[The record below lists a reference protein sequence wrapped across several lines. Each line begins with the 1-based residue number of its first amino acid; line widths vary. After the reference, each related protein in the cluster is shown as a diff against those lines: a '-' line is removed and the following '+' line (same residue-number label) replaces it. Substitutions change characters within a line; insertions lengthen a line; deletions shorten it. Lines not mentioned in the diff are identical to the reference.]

1 MRPTFAMM
9 GVCVSAA
16 AWGQLLIP
24 CAIVAGLPAIYA
36 LRPRATLFGMITLA
50 VVVYGLYAL
59 WLMGLATLALR
70 AYEAIG
76 EPAGSIWPTVAVLV
90 GMAVASAVACWL
102 GWRCHNRLHRS
113 RPLGE
118 QALQP
123 DAPELAHNG
132 KE

>member
-1 MRPTFAMM
+1 MM
-9 GVCVSAA
+9 GVSVSAA
-16 AWGQLLIP
+16 AWGQLLIA

-50 VVVYGLYAL
+50 VMLYALYAL
-59 WLMGLATLALR
+59 WLVGLAALSLR

-76 EPAGSIWPTVAVLV
+76 EPAGSIWPTVAVPG
-90 GMAVASAVACWL
+90 GMAVVSVVACWL
-102 GWRCHNRLHRS
+102 GWRWHNRLHRS